1 MTEKEFYDKYC
12 HLCGSQRCGGV
23 FDEDM
28 RDGCSHYQ
36 KEILGQQTLRELLEE
51 INWKTRRPQ
60 AEPNTEGYWIKEYL
74 GYGTYR
80 YKCSQCGS
88 IFGQSMIE
96 DFHHDK
102 YCADCGKKM
111 KSRK

>member
-1 MTEKEFYDKYC
+1 MSK
-12 HLCGSQRCGGV
+12 HLK
-23 FDEDM
+23 
-28 RDGCSHYQ
+28 
-36 KEILGQQTLRELLEE
+36 KEILEDQ
-51 INWKTRRPQ
+51 
-60 AEPNTEGYWIKEYL
+60 NTEGYWIKEYL
-74 GYGTYR
+74 GYGACR